1 MATLSEMVIKIGA
14 DASGLSTGLKKAQ
27 QDIEKTFSVN
37 PVNEFSDA
45 LTGTTGKV
53 DKLIG
58 SFSSLAKIA
67 ATGFGLSSLISGA
80 VEAGEASYQLAN
92 RLQIS
97 YAEAGKLSRILKLT
111 GGDADSCGAAF
122 MRLDKTLMSDG
133 EAGERAR
140 NMLEAVGVS
149 LTDSAGK
156 ILPLNEQLKNLSE
169 GYKKAADA
177 GYGQEFIMNTLG
189 VRGMALTKTLQN
201 YTEAAENA
209 AKIKSI
215 GIDPEEMHRVSQQ
228 LKLVEMQA
236 GQLKNGGGAVIAPI
250 AVDVFPPIIE
260 GLATT
265 AKFVAEN
272 KKELKELAKTGL
284 EVVAVYKTMQAAA
297 KLSAGVS
304 SAWRAAQAA
313 QMAQNAPQ
321 SNPYALTAAQ
331 EKSIAHR
338 MRRIDQLTEK
348 EIRAMEK
355 TVAKMELSE
364 EEKVRLATT
373 SAMRIEQAA
382 AQRAAQEQLYM
393 TEMYGKINREAAQSA
408 EAQIAAMQSV
418 RAESAGTAG
427 QITVNNVRVSESA
440 AGVVRAN
447 EAVIAS
453 ERAKGAA
460 AQESA
465 GIAVLANERVILSDE
480 ARAAATMGAAG
491 AEARLAEASLL
502 AGKAAADAGVQ
513 SVAAHNA
520 GAAAARLHA
529 GAVETVAAANAAA
542 GASAVR
548 AGATTV
554 TAMGTASIMVRNAAS
569 AVFALAGGW
578 LGVAAAIGYATY
590 KLWEYNKEQKAE
602 RDAHTYE
609 VDGKKYLERNGAF
622 YRLEQDVDPIAV
634 ANGNLMGSMTREYEV
649 EETDAAALEKVNAA
663 WYERHKD
670 DEDYLMQLRQEA
682 ADKENE
688 AAQLALEEAMR
699 RIKEGEG
706 ESLTAAKEETV
717 KTYEIEVPIGE
728 AVLDEARERIGM
740 DYELGGNG
748 QVSIDCGKLVLDA
761 FEEAGVAFENRYVP
775 YMIEEAKARG
785 AWHAAGDGY
794 VPQAGDAAVVLG
806 DEHVVVSN
814 GQGGYVGANSST
826 GVIEKNSIAADFG
839 DVTGYISVAEL
850 TGGATIKRT
859 VDESDKAAQEA
870 LKKLNQARAQ
880 ALRLFQTMESEI
892 TSETKTAYDAG
903 MAQIAENVRAKQQEI
918 NKIAQ
923 AGVDTTELQAELAE
937 YEHVLKEKL
946 VNQQKEALEGV
957 RREGQKITAEMAGD
971 YAALAEAQY
980 QETVAR
986 IEKERKEK
994 YKAIATDKNIY
1005 DEELA
1010 LNKWYNAEMLNA
1022 AKEREDAL
1030 REVNKKRIALMQ
1042 EQGDVVG
1049 LRSYLKENS
1058 NAQQTDIDLAGQ
1070 QELAKTYVNIWN
1082 DAHASVY
1089 AGVAS
1094 AMQTMNTSMAKSFED
1109 VIMGTKSAK
1118 DAVADFGKTVISM
1131 IIQIAAQKMAAG
1143 LIGGLFGNAFGGIF
1157 GGATKGAAAGGAGG
1171 YAFPTSASF
1180 VNAPTYTRP
1189 NIMPFANGGIV
1200 TAPTLGL
1207 IGEKGYSEAVIPLT
1221 RGHMEKLGLAQQ
1233 KEATRPIQVFVQSPD
1248 ATSFRRSE
1256 AQIAASV
1263 RRAVTAGQ
1271 RFS

>member
-14 DASGLSTGLKKAQ
+14 DASGLSAGLNKAQ
-27 QDIEKTFSVN
+27 QDINKTFSVN

-80 VEAGEASYQLAN
+80 VDAGEAAYQLAN

-97 YAEAGKLSRILKLT
+97 YAEAGNLSRILKLT
-111 GGDADSCGAAF
+111 GGDADTCGAAF

-140 NMLEAVGVS
+140 TMLDAVGVS

-215 GIDPEEMHRVSQQ
+215 GIAPEEMHRISQQ

-236 GQLKNGGGAVIAPI
+236 GQLKNVGGAVIAPI
-250 AVDVFPPIIE
+250 AADVFPPIIA
-260 GLATT
+260 GLAKT
-265 AKFVAEN
+265 AQYVAEN
-272 KKELKELAKTGL
+272 KKELKSLAKTGL

-297 KLSAGVS
+297 KISAGAAV
-304 SAWRAAQAA
+304 AWRAAQAA
-313 QMAQNAPQ
+313 QMAQNVPQ
-321 SNPYALTAAQ
+321 VDPAALTAAQ
-331 EKSIAHR
+331 EKSIARR
-338 MRRIDQLTEK
+338 MRNLDRLTDK
-348 EIRAMEK
+348 EIRDMEK
-355 TVAKMELSE
+355 TVAKMAVSE
-364 EEKVRLATT
+364 EEKVRIATT

-393 TEMYGKINREAAQSA
+393 TEMYRKTNLQAVQSA
-408 EAQIAAMQSV
+408 EVQIAAMQSV
-418 RAESAGTAG
+418 RTESA
-427 QITVNNVRVSESA
+427 
-440 AGVVRAN
+440 
-447 EAVIAS
+447 
-453 ERAKGAA
+453 GAA
-460 AQESA
+460 AQLV
-465 GIAVLANERVILSDE
+465 GDH
-480 ARAAATMGAAG
+480 ARAGAAAKAAG
-491 AEARLAEASLL
+491 A
-502 AGKAAADAGVQ
+502 Q
-513 SVAAHNA
+513 SVAAHEA
-520 GAAAARLHA
+520 GAAAARMHA
-529 GAVETVAAANAAA
+529 GAAGMVAAAHGTVGTAAMGA
-542 GASAVR
+542 GKA
-548 AGATTV
+548 TV
-554 TAMGTASIMVRNAAS
+554 TAMGTASRMVRSAAS

-602 RDAHTYE
+602 REKNTYE
-609 VDGKKYLERNGAF
+609 VDGQKYLERNGTF
-622 YRLEQDVDPIAV
+622 YRLEQDVDPIAI
-634 ANGNLMGSMTREYEV
+634 ANGNMAAPMTREYEV
-649 EETDAAALEKVNAA
+649 EETDAARLEDLNAA
-663 WYERHKD
+663 WYERHKN
-670 DEDYLMQLRQEA
+670 DEDYLLELQKEAAEKQNEA
-682 ADKENE
+682 AD
-688 AAQLALEEAMR
+688 LALQEAMR
-699 RIKEGEG
+699 RLNDDAGEK
-706 ESLTAAKEETV
+706 STVSQEEKI
-717 KTYEIEVPIGE
+717 KTYEIEVQIGE
-728 AVLDEARERIGM
+728 AVLDEARARIGA
-740 DYELGGNG
+740 DYELGALGDEG
-748 QVSIDCGKLVLDA
+748 GGLAYDCGKLVLDA
-761 FEEAGVAFENRYVP
+761 FTAAGVAFENRYVP
-775 YMIEEAKARG
+775 DMIEEAKAKG
-785 AWHAAGDGY
+785 AWHSAGDGY

-806 DEHVVVSN
+806 DNHIVLSN
-814 GQGGYVGANSST
+814 GKGGYVGANSST
-826 GVIEKNSIAADFG
+826 GVIEKDSIAADFG
-839 DVTGYISVAEL
+839 AVTGYISVSEL
-850 TGGATIKRT
+850 TGGATVKKT
-859 VDESDKAAQEA
+859 VGESDKAAQEEI
-870 LKKLNQARAQ
+870 KKLNQAKAQ
-880 ALRLFQTMESEI
+880 AVRLFQEMESEI
-892 TSETKTAYDAG
+892 TSETKTAYESG
-903 MAQIAENVRAKQQEI
+903 MSKIAENVRAKQQEI

-923 AGVDTTELQAELAE
+923 AGIDTTELQAELAE
-937 YEHVLKEKL
+937 YEHVLQEKL
-946 VNQQKEALEGV
+946 VNQQKEALAAV
-957 RREGQKITAEMAGD
+957 QREEKKITAEMAGD

-980 QETVAR
+980 QETIAR

-994 YKAIATDKNIY
+994 YKEIATDKNIY

-1070 QELAKTYVNIWN
+1070 QELARAYVNIWN

-1157 GGATKGAAAGGAGG
+1157 GGATKGAAAGSAGG
-1171 YAFPTSASF
+1171 YTFPTGASF